1 MFSDQSD
8 NNGILGELI
17 NSAEIIAIGT
27 EILMGQITNTNA
39 SFLAKEL
46 SGIGI
51 PSYYQTVVGDN
62 PDRLEK
68 VIKVALERSD
78 AIIMTGGLGPTQDD
92 ISMETAARALGRKL
106 VCHEESRKRIELFF
120 AGIGRPM
127 VNSNLK
133 QAMLPE
139 GAIVINNNRGT
150 APGAIIEKVVHD
162 GKNSKTKR
170 IILLPGP
177 PLEMNPMFLDSLR
190 DYLIAFSPMQIH
202 SVYIKL
208 FGIGESSAEEKIKD
222 IINSQINPTI
232 APYCSTGE
240 CLFRVSYSAV
250 KDVVKDAVND
260 KANDTANETA
270 RLISDIEIPED
281 RSYEQKIEQVVS
293 SIKERL
299 SDYIYEIGQR
309 SMPEVVS
316 DLLRAENS
324 TVSFAESCTAGLLTS
339 MIGDI
344 PGASDVLKGSV
355 ICYSNQSKTEILGV
369 STQTLVDYGAV
380 SKNTA
385 EEMALGCIARF
396 KSDYAVSVTG
406 IAGPG
411 GGSPG
416 REVGTI
422 FITITDGTNVETEKF
437 NFKGD
442 RQKIRYISA
451 LNALNL
457 LRRKILK

>member
-1 MFSDQSD
+1 MGNKQSD
-8 NNGILGELI
+8 KNKMTTELI
-17 NSAEIIAIGT
+17 DSAEIIAVGT

-92 ISMETAARALGRKL
+92 ISMETTARALGIRL
-106 VCHEESRKRIELFF
+106 LSHEESRKRIEMFF
-120 AGIGRPM
+120 AEIGRPM
-127 VNSNLK
+127 VSSNLR

-139 GAIVINNNRGT
+139 GAIVINNSMGT
-150 APGAIIEKVVHD
+150 APGVIVEKILNFGGED
-162 GKNSKTKR
+162 KIKR
-170 IILLPGP
+170 VILLPGP
-177 PLEMNPMFLDSLR
+177 PLEMNPMFLDSVKG
-190 DYLIAFSPMQIH
+190 YLMKYSPMNIH

-222 IINSQINPTI
+222 IIKAQINPTI
-232 APYCSTGE
+232 APYCSAGE
-240 CLFRVSYSAV
+240 CLFRVSYS
-250 KDVVKDAVND
+250 KSKQSEMIENISHEEKIDKVVN
-260 KANDTANETA
+260 
-270 RLISDIEIPED
+270 
-281 RSYEQKIEQVVS
+281 

-299 SDYIYEIGQR
+299 GDFIYEIGQR
-309 SMPEVVS
+309 SMPEVVY
-316 DLLRAENS
+316 DLLKEGNL
-324 TVSFAESCTAGLLTS
+324 TVSFAESCTAGLVTS

-355 ICYSNQSKTEILGV
+355 ICYSNRSKTDILGV
-369 STQTLVDYGAV
+369 STQTLASFGAV

-385 EEMALGCIARF
+385 EEMAKGCIRIL

-406 IAGPG
+406 IAGPS

-416 REVGTI
+416 KEAGTV
-422 FITITDGTNVETEKF
+422 FISITDGMNVKTEEF
-437 NFKGD
+437 LFKGD
-442 RQKIRYISA
+442 RQKVRYLSA
-451 LNALNL
+451 LNALNM
-457 LRRKILK
+457 LRRKILYG